1 MIKLFYKYFL
11 FFIHN
16 SSIMVGGQAVIEG
29 VMMRTPGAYATAVRD
44 PEGTVQILYK
54 KHQSIVEKYQIT
66 KIPVLRGFLH
76 LVDSMKI
83 GYQTLDWSSSI
94 AEETNTEKNIYID
107 WGLSILSIFFA
118 IFLFM
123 GIPYFFT
130 EIIISKQGINN
141 NILFNILAGLLRIL
155 VFIVYLFI
163 LSQLND
169 VKRLFQYHGAE
180 HKVVFNFESGKKIN
194 VINAQKFSTYHP
206 RCGTSFM
213 FILMIVT
220 IFTYSVIDS
229 AFVSIFNTV
238 DFHIVAR
245 IGLHLVCLPVVAG
258 LGYEVLKFLSKHQDK
273 FIFYILSLPGL
284 WLQRITTKNP
294 TNLQVEVS
302 IAALNAAFNNEL
314 SKFEGQQHI
323 ADAIG

>member
-1 MIKLFYKYFL
+1 MIRISNPTNHRRHNLLQLLKYFEVL
-11 FFIHN
+11 N
-16 SSIMVGGQAVIEG
+16 SSEQ
-29 VMMRTPGAYATAVRD
+29 
-44 PEGTVQILYK
+44 Q
-54 KHQSIVEKYQIT
+54 
-66 KIPVLRGFLH
+66 
-76 LVDSMKI
+76 
-83 GYQTLDWSSSI
+83 
-94 AEETNTEKNIYID
+94 TNTEKKPYID
-107 WGLSILSIFFA
+107 WVLSVLSIFFA

-141 NILFNILAGLLRIL
+141 NVLFNILAGLLRIL
-155 VFIVYLFI
+155 VFIVYLFV

-194 VINAQKFSTYHP
+194 VVNAQKFSTYHP

-229 AFVSIFNTV
+229 AFVNVFNTV
-238 DFHIVAR
+238 NFNIVMR
-245 IGLHLVCLPVVAG
+245 ICLHLACLPVVAG
-258 LGYEVLKFLSKHQDK
+258 LGYEVLKFLSQHQEK

-294 TNLQVEVS
+294 TDLQVEVS